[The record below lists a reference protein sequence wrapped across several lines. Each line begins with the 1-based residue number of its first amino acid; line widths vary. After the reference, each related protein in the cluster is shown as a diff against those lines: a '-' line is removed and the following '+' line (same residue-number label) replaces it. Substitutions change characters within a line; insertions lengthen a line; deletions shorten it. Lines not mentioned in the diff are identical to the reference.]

1 MDFYSEIIFVKNLY
15 AQIPYLQFIK
25 NQDQKAINKQF
36 EIQNIFILENYKKND
51 QIQIYLDQFTQ
62 NLNIG
67 HIHYLNKFSQKFYLF
82 LKNLPNTTIKNI
94 DLNLDNYQNNSD
106 LDQPI
111 ITGVNLQNF
120 TLRNANFLS
129 NFSTLNI
136 NIFKFQNVNTIKIE
150 QLSIQDTIF
159 KQKLVD
165 VNKSNYTLLSGFRVK
180 NCFFNESLIEMQQ
193 THINIIKNSI
203 FILESNSSLFNYFSA
218 LDNLNQTSES
228 ITKNQMLALFDKKDG
243 SKSLINIY
251 DFQEVY
257 AQDTA
262 YEVILQNIQADFSGY
277 DSRFISV
284 QNPHFEV
291 LVEKSSFSNM
301 KSSQNGGCLRFQNTT
316 AVGIGSS
323 NFTNCKSNKFGGAIS
338 IFPKNLRQ
346 YTNITGLN
354 IIGNSAL
361 FGGGIFVNSRST
373 IDEQKDVTFKN
384 NTSSYLDNDLQ
395 VCKLSFAIKQIIEY
409 IPNYFQQEYLI
420 RNIPLSNN
428 VNLTPGSIY
437 VVAIELQFFSNPS
450 DDEDFYTIDNLIF
463 EGNMYDYCFLKQEK
477 PSFEDYAQYLNYSI
491 NIQEFDQ
498 KNPYILFQPNSKLSK
513 YYTNFQYEIEII
525 DNIAFSASQCIEG
538 QQRIQFN
545 NLDNSRYICQYCS
558 SMSANIRNDTFEC
571 QSCDSQLF
579 SKCYLNYTELNT
591 GYWRQSNQISKDQIY
606 KCQSVFHDSCIG
618 GSGYGNQLCS
628 EGRVGNEC
636 ATCDETSS
644 YWNSTYTASGLY
656 SCVKCEDIQQNTL
669 KISLGFSLFIIL
681 LLIINFNNFKKTQNF
696 LYQQYLSQMKIIFI
710 GTSFTK
716 FGLASVYIKVLSF
729 NASLLVFIQN
739 QLEINF
745 QNSILQTSIQYSA
758 PLQTT
763 FASVNCALYEFFPS
777 SQHQGIIRLK
787 FYLILPLVIIPLTLI
802 TPFLRYL
809 FKLSSLRFLKYNIAL
824 SIIYTLFIVFYN
836 LILSTI
842 LDSLT
847 CRSFGNGERALQ
859 LDLTV
864 PCDQASNYYIYSLIG
879 LAVYSILVPAYLI
892 YSLISRKHKLYATQ
906 TLFQY
911 GFLYLERSFFR
922 ILSL

>member
-1 MDFYSEIIFVKNLY
+1 MNIFSFIYVFVFFLQISAKAEQQINEHNIKKSCDDIIIQNLQKQQIQFSIVDQEIQVDIHNQKEFDLHIKNCIANKTLTFNQISEQKLKNITIQNALFVINSYQINLSSNLIAINNLDIQDYQFHAYSLFILANDQVDIKNIKIQSLAQLKIHSSNKISIEKFSLITRYILIMDFYSEIIFVKNLY

-656 SCVKCEDIQQNTL
+656 SCVKYQFYQIWTCICLYKSIVIQCFSPCLYL
-669 KISLGFSLFIIL
+669 KLTG
-681 LLIINFNNFKKTQNF
+681 
-696 LYQQYLSQMKIIFI
+696 
-710 GTSFTK
+710 
-716 FGLASVYIKVLSF
+716 
-729 NASLLVFIQN
+729 N
-739 QLEINF
+739 QL
-745 QNSILQTSIQYSA
+745 
-758 PLQTT
+758 
-763 FASVNCALYEFFPS
+763 
-777 SQHQGIIRLK
+777 LK
-787 FYLILPLVIIPLTLI
+787 
-802 TPFLRYL
+802 
-809 FKLSSLRFLKYNIAL
+809 
-824 SIIYTLFIVFYN
+824 
-836 LILSTI
+836 
-842 LDSLT
+842 LDSLNINLIF
-847 CRSFGNGERALQ
+847 SSALN
-859 LDLTV
+859 DF
-864 PCDQASNYYIYSLIG
+864 CIC
-879 LAVYSILVPAYLI
+879 
-892 YSLISRKHKLYATQ
+892 KLCP
-906 TLFQY
+906 L
-911 GFLYLERSFFR
+911 
-922 ILSL
+922 